1 MTDAVLEERQPYQ
14 CKEPEHPR
22 FTVAERLLKARNSP
36 RTRPQTSTA
45 LQQAVNSQRIAH
57 RVVCALEADLDSA
70 KDADS
75 RREVAIAIRSAI
87 QAWDLACDR
96 VRIAQ
101 NRPLPGSLRPESKPR
116 AKAKPQTVS
125 FGEAPAPVSEPKPA
139 DVPATDLGKT

>member
-1 MTDAVLEERQPYQ
+1 MSEFAAVALTEESPAYQ

-101 NRPLPGSLRPESKPR
+101 NRPLPGSLRPESKP
-116 AKAKPQTVS
+116 KAKVKAQTKS
-125 FGEAPAPVSEPKPA
+125 FVESAPAKSEPAVEPPA
-139 DVPATDLGKT
+139 AS

>member
-1 MTDAVLEERQPYQ
+1 MTDAVLEERQETP
-14 CKEPEHPR
+14 KVR
-22 FTVAERLLKARNSP
+22 FNNSAEALQKVRSHNTHER
-36 RTRPQTSTA
+36 TSTA
-45 LQQAVNSQRIAH
+45 LQQAIVSQRIAH

-125 FGEAPAPVSEPKPA
+125 FAEAPAPVSEPKPT
-139 DVPATDLGKT
+139 VPATDPGKT

>member
-1 MTDAVLEERQPYQ
+1 MTDAVLEESPLPYDCNDTKSRLQ
-14 CKEPEHPR
+14 YARSHK
-22 FTVAERLLKARNSP
+22 TNER
-36 RTRPQTSTA
+36 TSTA

-116 AKAKPQTVS
+116 AKAKASSVS
-125 FGEAPAPVSEPKPA
+125 FSEAPGPVSAVANPA
-139 DVPATDLGKT
+139 DPQSGPTT